1 MSFLVEM
8 DRSLYPKNALE
19 TFNGTAE
26 TEFDLGN
33 ARAMMWLSQLAY
45 ETAHESKVR
54 DILKAWDLEMLAFKS
69 NDPITG
75 LPPHSACVVVAGG
88 RGATFVSFAGTDP
101 LKVEDWITDFR
112 IRRKAMTLHS
122 GFQEAV
128 ESVWSLIEAAVK
140 NSPASEQA
148 LFFTGHSLGGAL
160 AIIAA
165 ERALRELQVQAK
177 AVYTFGSPRTGGA
190 DFFNSYTPKLG
201 DSTFRVV
208 DGTDLVAAVPPSL
221 MGDFHHV
228 GRAVRCATDGL
239 FDAQTPMLPREND
252 QPDLL
257 QNALQS
263 AVANIRA
270 LTSFQLFKPIGSQP
284 LDQFSALLPRIVRDH
299 VPANYF
305 RALSITV
312 RSAGAS

>member
-8 DRSLYPKNALE
+8 DRSLYPKNALD
-19 TFNGTAE
+19 TFDSTAE

-45 ETAHESKVR
+45 ETPHESKVQ
-54 DILKAWDLEMLAFKS
+54 DILKAWNLEMRAFKS

-88 RGATFVSFAGTDP
+88 HGATLVSFAGTDP
-101 LKVEDWITDFR
+101 LKVEDWITDFS
-112 IRRKAMTLHS
+112 IRQKTMTLHS
-122 GFQEAV
+122 GFQAAV
-128 ESVWSLIEAAVK
+128 ESVWSLIEAAIT
-140 NSPASEQA
+140 SRPAEQPV
-148 LFFTGHSLGGAL
+148 FFTGHSLGGAL

-228 GRAVRCATDGL
+228 GQAIRCETDGL
-239 FDAQTPMLPREND
+239 FDTQTPKLPREND
-252 QPDLL
+252 EPDLL
-257 QNALQS
+257 QNALLS
-263 AVANIRA
+263 VVANIGA
-270 LTSFQLFKPIGSQP
+270 LTSFQLFKPVGSQP

-305 RALSITV
+305 RALSISIQ
-312 RSAGAS
+312 RAPS

>member
-8 DRSLYPKNALE
+8 DRSLYPKAALDTLNE
-19 TFNGTAE
+19 AE

-45 ETAHESKVR
+45 ETAHQSKVE
-54 DILKAWDLEMLAFKS
+54 DILKAWDLEMRAFKS

-75 LPPHSACVVVAGG
+75 LPPGSACVVVAGG

-112 IRRKAMTLHS
+112 IRRKAMTLHG
-122 GFQEAV
+122 GFQTAV
-128 ESVWSLIEAAVK
+128 ESVWPLIEAAIK
-140 NSPASEQA
+140 SRPPEQP

-165 ERALRELQVQAK
+165 ERALRELRVQAK
-177 AVYTFGSPRTGGA
+177 AVYTFGSPRTGGV
-190 DFFNSYTPKLG
+190 DFFKSYTPELG
-201 DSTFRVV
+201 NSTFRVV
-208 DGTDLVAAVPPSL
+208 HGTDLVAAVPPSL

-228 GRAVRCATDGL
+228 GRAIRCETDGL
-239 FDAQTPMLPREND
+239 FDAQTPRLPREND
-252 QPDLL
+252 EPDIL

-263 AVANIRA
+263 VVANVRA
-270 LTSFQLFKPIGSQP
+270 LTSFPLFKPIGSQP
-284 LDQFSALLPRIVRDH
+284 LDQFAALLPRIVRDH
-299 VPANYF
+299 VPASYF
-305 RALSITV
+305 RALSISV
-312 RSAGAS
+312 RRAGAS